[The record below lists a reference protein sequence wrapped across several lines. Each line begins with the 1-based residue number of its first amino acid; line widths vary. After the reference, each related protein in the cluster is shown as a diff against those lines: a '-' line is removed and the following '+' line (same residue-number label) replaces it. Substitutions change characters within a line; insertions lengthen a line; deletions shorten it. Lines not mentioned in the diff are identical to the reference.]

1 MSDGVIPAVERKVL
15 IDNMIQI
22 NEFIDVDYVC

>member
-1 MSDGVIPAVERKVL
+1 MSDGVIPVVERKVL
-15 IDNMIQI
+15 IGNMIQI